1 MKKFEIGKNTMYC
14 NAEAVRNYPEVLRG
28 LPFCNWKLEKDS
40 HGRLT
45 KVPYNPKT
53 GFHASVDKPYTF
65 ADMETAL
72 KAVENRVLN
81 QLVKL

>member
-1 MKKFEIGKNTMYC
+1 MKKLEIGKNAMYC

-53 GFHASVDKPYTF
+53 GFHASVDKSASIFPGRS
-65 ADMETAL
+65 D
-72 KAVENRVLN
+72 VLT
-81 QLVKL
+81 LTTVSGKTDR

>member
-1 MKKFEIGKNTMYC
+1 MKKFEIGKNAMYC

-45 KVPYNPKT
+45 KVRITPKQDSMHPWT
-53 GFHASVDKPYTF
+53 
-65 ADMETAL
+65 
-72 KAVENRVLN
+72 NRIHLPTW
-81 QLVKL
+81 KRR